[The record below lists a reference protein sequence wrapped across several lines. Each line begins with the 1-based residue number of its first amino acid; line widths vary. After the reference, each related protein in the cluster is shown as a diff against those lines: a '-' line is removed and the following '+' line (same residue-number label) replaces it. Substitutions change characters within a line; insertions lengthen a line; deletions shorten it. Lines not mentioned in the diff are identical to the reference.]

1 MRADEA
7 PTQQIPLAAEYASL
21 ARRPAEDED
30 EGEETPPEP
39 LHFPSAEERTAE
51 IPVAAARA
59 LFEPPAAVPAPSN
72 EDAETGTET
81 EASSPLAEEPAPVP
95 REIEELASTTSI
107 GQLKEMLSSV
117 SRSGAGAGSLSDD
130 EIDRLASRVVERL
143 SDKIVREI
151 AWEVIPDVA
160 ELVIKQ
166 RIKELES
173 GVE

>member
-1 MRADEA
+1 
-7 PTQQIPLAAEYASL
+7 
-21 ARRPAEDED
+21 
-30 EGEETPPEP
+30 
-39 LHFPSAEERTAE
+39 
-51 IPVAAARA
+51 
-59 LFEPPAAVPAPSN
+59 
-72 EDAETGTET
+72 
-81 EASSPLAEEPAPVP
+81 VP
-95 REIEELASTTSI
+95 REIEELASSTSI

-117 SRSGAGAGSLSDD
+117 SRTGPGGTLSDD
-130 EIDRLASRVVERL
+130 DIDRLASRVVERL